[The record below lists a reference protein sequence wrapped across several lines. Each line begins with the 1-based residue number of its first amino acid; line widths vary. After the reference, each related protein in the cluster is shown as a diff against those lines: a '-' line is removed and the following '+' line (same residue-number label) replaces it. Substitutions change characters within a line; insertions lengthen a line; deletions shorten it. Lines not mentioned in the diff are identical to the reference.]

1 MTVKE
6 FRSRRQALGLNQT
19 DLARV
24 LGVHRLT
31 VHKYEHGLLD
41 VPQMVSLVMRLAS
54 KHGGFDM

>member
-1 MTVKE
+1 MIAKE
-6 FRSRRQALGLNQT
+6 FKSRRQALGLNQT

-41 VPQMVSLVMRLAS
+41 VPQTVALVLRLAA
-54 KHGGFDM
+54 KQGGFNV